1 MESQILEVQEEL
13 KPLAIFYAYDNDKLD
28 LYAHAVEYMCI
39 LDDIE
44 QELRKD
50 YKYNDTLSSDV
61 VTYIEGLRNFI
72 AEAKA
77 EYHLPLM

>member
-1 MESQILEVQEEL
+1 MNPQMNEAEEAL
-13 KPLAIFYAYDNDKLD
+13 KPVAVFYAYDNDKLD

-44 QELRKD
+44 QQLRKD
-50 YKYNDTLSSDV
+50 YKYNDALSSDV
-61 VTYIEGLRNFI
+61 ITYIEGLRNFI

>member
-1 MESQILEVQEEL
+1 MNEAEEEL
-13 KPLAIFYAYDNDKLD
+13 KPIAVFYAYDNDKLD

-39 LDDIE
+39 LYDIE
-44 QELRKD
+44 NQLRKD
-50 YKYNDTLSSDV
+50 HKYNDVLSSDV

-72 AEAKA
+72 AEARA